1 MFDRIINVLTKII
14 QTIVAISV
22 GALAL
27 ILIVN
32 VFFRYVLRNP
42 IIGAD
47 ELALLLLVWITFLG
61 VCLSIKER
69 NMVAVTFLVEK
80 FPRTISLA
88 TQIFIQLSIFL
99 FSVLFLFIGYNWV
112 TSPSIINASSPA
124 LQIPIWIPY
133 LLFPISMLIM
143 AIFSLNNIRLVLI
156 KNKGV
161 K

>member
-143 AIFSLNNIRLVLI
+143 AIFSLNNIRLLLI